1 MGPGRISD
9 CVAADGVEQVDRPD
23 SASDP
28 SVALNGGCKS
38 SVYQYYARLIGY

>member
-9 CVAADGVEQVDRPD
+9 SVAADGVEQVDRPD

-28 SVALNGGCKS
+28 SVALNEGCKS
-38 SVYQYYARLIGY
+38 SAHQYYSRPIGY